1 MKRDNKRYLRAVI
14 IVIIIAFCNM
24 KLPHSSK
31 SIFQFIMPP
40 IKTSPGSRLYLSGII
55 TVLIQLWSY
64 NEIVKSN
71 YFKHD
76 KVTIFIL
83 MFFFIVPI
91 ITNGISV
98 VKIPYYALNSGVRT
112 IEVIDSDFGFEP
124 NGTSNNKMKIYLHLK
139 NYSSEMKE
147 FNISLDIPESL
158 RTFIADDSVM
168 LPKKYM
174 IGPHKDDIYITEII
188 EFNYSV
194 GYSKEDIFN
203 TNYVYDNYKIKIYNE
218 NSELDIILNDSLN

>member
-14 IVIIIAFCNM
+14 IVIIIAICNM
-24 KLPHSSK
+24 KLPHNSK

-55 TVLIQLWSY
+55 TVLILLWSY

-91 ITNGISV
+91 ITKGINV
-98 VKIPYYALNSGVRT
+98 VKIPYYALSSGLRT
-112 IEVIDSDFGFEP
+112 IEVIDSNFGVEFDGKP
-124 NGTSNNKMKIYLHLK
+124 NNKMKISLHLK
-139 NYSSEMKE
+139 NYSSEIKE
-147 FNISLDIPESL
+147 FNISVDIPKSL
-158 RTFIADDSVM
+158 SIFIAEDSVM

-174 IGPHKDDIYITEII
+174 IGPYKDDIYITEII
-188 EFNYSV
+188 EFNYAV
-194 GYSKEDIFN
+194 GYSAEDIFN

-218 NSELDIILNDSLN
+218 NSELVIILNDSFN